1 MSTPHPAVQQL
12 TNSSPLTPAISSRWS
27 FREKVLDSSPIES
40 YDENTNKAKE
50 ILWKNLSTEM
60 FKIMNLNNS
69 NSRFKKCFG

>member
-40 YDENTNKAKE
+40 YDRHTNKAK
-50 ILWKNLSTEM
+50 LKHPQ
-60 FKIMNLNNS
+60 
-69 NSRFKKCFG
+69 

>member
-40 YDENTNKAKE
+40 YDGHTNKAK
-50 ILWKNLSTEM
+50 LKNPQ
-60 FKIMNLNNS
+60 
-69 NSRFKKCFG
+69 